1 MPRRQANF
9 PPGAFLEDTA
19 VNLLLAFKNSFF
31 WKLLLRSQQ
40 VLLVLTSLFVVF
52 IMCLE
57 VFLRYVLKSDLFG
70 LEEIVV
76 IAAFWLY
83 FMGSSYGV
91 YDKSHVK
98 ADIIPQMLGEKARA
112 ALSVA
117 VRFTV
122 SSLCILF
129 SIWAVEMIFY
139 SIEWMPRTTGLRIPV
154 FISQLSV
161 LVGYV
166 LMSIYSVVYFFEDL
180 FRFLEIRKES
190 AA

>member
-1 MPRRQANF
+1 M
-9 PPGAFLEDTA
+9 
-19 VNLLLAFKNSFF
+19 NLLLAFKNSFF